1 VKSSFRLIPVSFSID
16 MTILV
21 FAPHADDE
29 VLGVGGTIA
38 RHAADGENIILA
50 VLTGSGDGDHP
61 IWPKSL
67 WEVIRHECIESSKIL
82 GIEEV
87 IFENLPAACLDS
99 TASWQINKAIEC
111 ILQKVQPC
119 TVYVP
124 FFHDLHKDHA
134 AIAYGVHVATR
145 SYLKSASSIQ
155 KILAYETL
163 SETHVAPPYPGFAFQ
178 PNVFVNIDATIDL
191 KIRAMKAYE
200 SQLQPDGLPRSLST
214 IQALATFRGANIATS
229 AAEAFMLIGDYW
241 R

>member
-1 VKSSFRLIPVSFSID
+1 
-16 MTILV
+16 MTVLV

-38 RHAADGENIILA
+38 RHVADGENVILA

-67 WEVIRHECIESSKIL
+67 WDKIHHECMNSSRIL

-99 TASWQINKAIEC
+99 TASWKINQAVEN
-111 ILQKVQPC
+111 ILQKVQPSV
-119 TVYVP
+119 VYVP

-134 AIAYGVHVATR
+134 AIAYGAHVSTR
-145 SYLKSASSIQ
+145 SYLKSASSIR

-163 SETHVAPPYPGFAFQ
+163 SETHVSPPYPTNAFQ
-178 PNVFVNIDATIDL
+178 PNVFINIEATIDV
-191 KIRAMKAYE
+191 KIEAMKAYG
-200 SQLQPDGLPRSLST
+200 SQLQPDGFPRSLAT
-214 IQALATFRGANIATS
+214 IRALATLRGSNIAS
-229 AAEAFMLIGDYW
+229 PAAEAFMLIGDYF